1 MSKIFDAQTKELLD
15 LVSAELKKKREFSPP
30 AWATYVKTGVN
41 KERPPVSRDW
51 WYVRTASVL
60 RKVAILGPI
69 GVNKLRVKYGGKKRR
84 GHQPSEF
91 RLASGNI
98 LRKILQQLEKAGYI
112 KQVQI
117 GVHKGRK
124 LTPQGESFLDKLAS
138 TISKNT
144 KKPVKESSDAIVQ
157 EETAGDDAK
166 KQKKPRKKKV
176 EQKAEEKTEEVK
188 TN

>member
-15 LVSAELKKKREFSPP
+15 LISVELKKKREFVPP
-30 AWATYVKTGVN
+30 EWAVYVKTGVN

-51 WYVRTASVL
+51 WYVRAASVL

-91 RLASGNI
+91 RRASGNI

-124 LTPQGESFLDKLAS
+124 ITPLGQSFLDKIAS

-144 KKPVKESSDAIVQ
+144 KKSVSNEANAGSDAS
-157 EETAGDDAK
+157 TADDNK

-176 EQKAEEKTEEVK
+176 EQKPEENK